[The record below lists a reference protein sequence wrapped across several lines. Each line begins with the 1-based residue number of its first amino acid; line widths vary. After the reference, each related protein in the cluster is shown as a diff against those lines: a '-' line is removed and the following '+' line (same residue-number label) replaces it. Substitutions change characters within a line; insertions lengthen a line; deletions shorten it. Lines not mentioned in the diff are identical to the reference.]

1 MDSTTPE
8 ATAPTPPIVFRGGK
22 KRKFYR
28 QRAETDKDN
37 ETSRQH
43 SEEAQI
49 QTTGTTTTTA
59 PLPPTQ
65 SPVAE
70 ASPSSSAALPITAA
84 VDENAEEEGLS
95 VAEVLRLRNAR
106 KSKLRGGVTFGGS
119 DSNSR
124 GDAPSDAYEDELSR
138 MIREEENRALDISN
152 VGVNKRF
159 APQTGLAVEI
169 VNKHMTEY
177 IEAELAKR
185 HSAESSGQAAS
196 HGQSS
201 SHSDPNATSSTNH
214 ADLKLPDKP
223 RALLGKLM
231 EVDLGEESR
240 SRNLARTD
248 RAWRKLQGEAIDE
261 EEEEDGAATS
271 SKKVRLGKDGKPW
284 RPRNRRNSDDI
295 KRDQMVEELLREN
308 RLDVYDTAAPGP
320 SDAAGA
326 ADEEEAAAD
335 DRIAEQFRREF
346 LDAMAQRHRRRHT
359 TIVNKYKRPSTR
371 KTEDILK
378 GPKLGGSRN
387 TRAAMRDILLQK
399 EKEKKK

>member
-1 MDSTTPE
+1 MGS
-8 ATAPTPPIVFRGGK
+8 PTPDTATPMAPIVFRGK

-28 QRAETDKDN
+28 HRGDTNN
-37 ETSRQH
+37 EPPRPH
-43 SEEAQI
+43 SEEAQA
-49 QTTGTTTTTA
+49 QA
-59 PLPPTQ
+59 PEDPKSPG
-65 SPVAE
+65 PVAE
-70 ASPSSSAALPITAA
+70 SSSSASSSSAPIITAA
-84 VDENAEEEGLS
+84 IEESGEEDGPS
-95 VAEVLRLRNAR
+95 VAEALRLRNAR
-106 KSKLRGGVTFGGS
+106 KSKLKGVTFGGT
-119 DSNSR
+119 DANSR
-124 GDAPSDAYEDELSR
+124 GDAPSDDYDDELSR
-138 MIREEENRALDISN
+138 MIREEENRVLDISN
-152 VGVNKRF
+152 AGVNKRF
-159 APQTGLAVEI
+159 APQTGLAVQL

-185 HSAESSGQAAS
+185 HSAETAAKAALQR
-196 HGQSS
+196 QSS
-201 SHSDPNATSSTNH
+201 SQSDANATSS
-214 ADLKLPDKP
+214 AGAAGLKLPDKN

-248 RAWRKLQGEAIDE
+248 RAWRKLRGEAVDE
-261 EEEEDGAATS
+261 EEEEDGAAAS

-295 KRDQMVEELLREN
+295 RRDQLVEELLREN
-308 RLDVYDTAAPGP
+308 RLDVYDTPAPAPG
-320 SDAAGA
+320 DASGSGD
-326 ADEEEAAAD
+326 ADKEEAAAD

-371 KTEDILK
+371 KEEDILR

-399 EKEKKK
+399 EKEKKKK